1 MQMEQKMYVTMGLPS
16 MAPQTTGHPAGL
28 PAEPPAAQGDQE
40 VTPVS
45 EKSDTADAQL
55 RQDTS
60 DQSAPPSAIQRKI
73 MELLE
78 RQATEE
84 GDKG

>member
-1 MQMEQKMYVTMGLPS
+1 MEQTMNVTMGLPV

-28 PAEPPAAQGDQE
+28 PADPPAAQGGQKL
-40 VTPVS
+40 TPVG
-45 EKSDTADAQL
+45 EKGDSAGAQL
-55 RQDTS
+55 RQDTD

-78 RQATEE
+78 RQAEQMDQ
-84 GDKG
+84 G

>member
-1 MQMEQKMYVTMGLPS
+1 MERTMNVTMGLPV

-28 PAEPPAAQGDQE
+28 PADPPAAQGDQKLS
-40 VTPVS
+40 PVDQKGDS
-45 EKSDTADAQL
+45 SGAQM
-55 RQDTS
+55 RQDKD

-78 RQATEE
+78 RQAEQL
-84 GDKG
+84 DQS